1 MIPLDERLGVKATAS
16 YLVLAFIAAPLI
28 ATPQPESSRTS
39 PEALQTILE
48 QMENVQ
54 ALHGRDSPE
63 LIAPLT
69 ALALWYEESGDD
81 GLATAAIQTARHVV
95 NVNYGLYS
103 LEETPLMRQLIR
115 IERTRG
121 NVEAAWNLEQELL
134 DLVGR
139 HPGNLGA
146 VPILREIAKARLEV
160 VSRYQ
165 AGEFPRE
172 IALGCYYREPQPD
185 GAPRTRTD
193 SCGAGDNRA
202 AVIAAISMEA
212 DEYLAAA
219 ERTRL
224 GLGSLCVK
232 PHRPESLER
241 PETCERSKF
250 VTKRLTEQ
258 YLNALRD
265 YVDCLDAEDG

>member
-1 MIPLDERLGVKATAS
+1 MVSIDERLGIKATTS
-16 YLVLAFIAAPLI
+16 YLVLAFVAAPLI
-28 ATPQPESSRTS
+28 ATPQLESSRTA
-39 PEALQTILE
+39 PEALQTIVG
-48 QMENVQ
+48 QIENVQ

-115 IERTRG
+115 VERTRG
-121 NVEAAWNLEQELL
+121 SAEAAWNVEQELL

-139 HPGNLGA
+139 HPGNLRT
-146 VPILREIAKARLEV
+146 VPILREIAKERLEV
-160 VSRYQ
+160 ASRYQ
-165 AGEFPRE
+165 AGEFPPE
-172 IALGCYYREPQPD
+172 IVLGCYYREPQPD
-185 GAPRTRTD
+185 GALSSPRTD
-193 SCGAGDNRA
+193 SCRAGDRS
-202 AVIAAISMEA
+202 AVIAAISLEA
-212 DEYLAAA
+212 DEYLAEA

-224 GLGSLCVK
+224 GLGSRCVK

-241 PETCERSKF
+241 PEAYERRKF
-250 VTKRLTEQ
+250 AAKRLAAL
-258 YLNALRD
+258 YLSALRD

>member
-1 MIPLDERLGVKATAS
+1 MVSADERLGIKATTS
-16 YLVLAFIAAPLI
+16 YLVLAVVAAPLI
-28 ATPQPESSRTS
+28 ATPQPESSRPP
-39 PEALQTILE
+39 PEASPAILE
-48 QMENVQ
+48 QIESVQ

-69 ALALWYEESGDD
+69 ALALWYEERGDD

-139 HPGNLGA
+139 HRGNLTT
-146 VPILREIAKARLEV
+146 VPILREIARERLEV

-165 AGEFPRE
+165 AGEFPPE
-172 IALGCYYREPQPD
+172 VVLGCYYREPQPD
-185 GAPRTRTD
+185 GALLSPRSD
-193 SCGAGDNRA
+193 SCRAGDRS
-202 AVIAAISMEA
+202 AVIAAISLEV
-212 DEYLAAA
+212 DEYLAEA
-219 ERTRL
+219 ERTSF

-232 PHRPESLER
+232 PHRPEALER
-241 PETCERSKF
+241 PEAYERSKF
-250 VTKRLTEQ
+250 AARRLTAQ
-258 YLNALRD
+258 YLSALRD